1 MQQHESDP
9 QESLPQKTLRQEKD
23 LAEDLNPSEATAS
36 YSSQNLTF
44 SRFVRPP
51 AGWRSESERK

>member
-36 YSSQNLTF
+36 YSFQNLTF
-44 SRFVRPP
+44 SRFFRPT